1 MYLGENR
8 TVHHIKEKEQILD
21 FLDSK
26 RKTEKT
32 IEIKSGSLHGMI
44 TCGDKQLDEMRCKI
58 MLTNSNTSLELYA
71 PFARNTIEVGSKR
84 PLMVKHQKERVIRI

>member
-1 MYLGENR
+1 
-8 TVHHIKEKEQILD
+8 
-21 FLDSK
+21 
-26 RKTEKT
+26 
-32 IEIKSGSLHGMI
+32 MI